1 MNLDIYDDH
10 ILDVEEIAAKVAK
23 RATKDVEDEHADE
36 GIIKMSHSPT
46 TPNYWWRNGE
56 CWGCCGRVVC

>member
-1 MNLDIYDDH
+1 VNLDIYDDH

-46 TPNYWWRNGE
+46 TPNY
-56 CWGCCGRVVC
+56 